1 MLKYSGSNILLWGEC
16 GCDGGPS
23 TVRTAPGRA
32 PRGKADGQGI
42 DQRKHILNDSHK
54 SFCLFAYANWGVL
67 NEYSLL
73 NSETVG
79 IC

>member
-42 DQRKHILNDSHK
+42 RASDCR
-54 SFCLFAYANWGVL
+54 LFPPQSCGRRADKVLKFSMASYA
-67 NEYSLL
+67 
-73 NSETVG
+73 
-79 IC
+79 